1 MAKQPRITV
10 LQPDPQVPLA
20 RFEKWLREA
29 GVRLSVVGLW
39 EKDVPQ
45 LSAVGEG
52 LLLLGGRMSAHDQRT
67 HSWLDPL
74 ADLVADAHS
83 IGLPILGIC
92 LGHQVLAESLGGR
105 VAVDHRDGGEHG
117 AVELAWL
124 PAAAHD
130 PIFGPIAAQET
141 ALVSMSH
148 HDVVTELPAG
158 ATELAHSA
166 RYRNQVL
173 RLGNAWGVQYHP
185 EKAPESTARWETE
198 SDAEHLRLVAEL
210 TAADDRIRPAAQL
223 VASGFARFVREEA

>member
-92 LGHQVLAESLGGR
+92 LGHQAVAVFFGGR
-105 VAVDHRDGGEHG
+105 VGRASAPVHGEAWPVFHDGRGLFRDLPSPFPAGRYHSLAVTALPDCLEATAHTADGTLMALRHRELPIAGLQFHPDSFLTPSGPEFFRHALHG
-117 AVELAWL
+117 A
-124 PAAAHD
+124 
-130 PIFGPIAAQET
+130 F
-141 ALVSMSH
+141 
-148 HDVVTELPAG
+148 
-158 ATELAHSA
+158 
-166 RYRNQVL
+166 
-173 RLGNAWGVQYHP
+173 
-185 EKAPESTARWETE
+185 
-198 SDAEHLRLVAEL
+198 
-210 TAADDRIRPAAQL
+210 
-223 VASGFARFVREEA
+223 